1 LTVATAA
8 LLVLHVGVFDATTSP
23 FELVSRAVAVIV
35 WPTCNV
41 GDGAMTTIAVTVVGD
56 GAVGPSLQAATAAHI
71 TIRGKTLFMSTLLA
85 REKRR
90 RSRHRES
97 IS

>member
-1 LTVATAA
+1 
-8 LLVLHVGVFDATTSP
+8 
-23 FELVSRAVAVIV
+23 
-35 WPTCNV
+35 
-41 GDGAMTTIAVTVVGD
+41 MTTIAVTVVGD